1 MGVNTHLF
9 LKQPKMGCG
18 DSKIKNINLSPDP
31 DDHIEMTKTSGNKPE
46 QKIET
51 ITDKLDDGLPN
62 RLLSAIPISDLGE
75 SLDSRHLSESFNGN
89 SKFGK
94 GLGGTSADS
103 VDSNDSGYDEYEEE
117 YSHIITENSSVELI
131 KKVEQDFRVVDL
143 PELLVITG
151 RACT

>member
-1 MGVNTHLF
+1 
-9 LKQPKMGCG
+9 MGCG

-75 SLDSRHLSESFNGN
+75 SLDSRHLSESFNGALGKMK
-89 SKFGK
+89 SKFFESKIALEVGSSPSITVQ
-94 GLGGTSADS
+94 TSC
-103 VDSNDSGYDEYEEE
+103 G
-117 YSHIITENSSVELI
+117 
-131 KKVEQDFRVVDL
+131 
-143 PELLVITG
+143 
-151 RACT
+151 